1 MGPALRSRTAR
12 AAAAV
17 PVLLL
22 VLAGCNGDTSEPAA
36 SGASASGSSA
46 PPSPSDTPTEA
57 EVTQEAQD
65 EPPAGQGT
73 WDEGTLVPAMMAAM
87 ADQRTAHFRMT
98 TSGGGADVDA
108 EGEMAFRGKT
118 ADMAMTMSG
127 ATLGAASME
136 IRSVDQVVYLSMPPM
151 TPKGKFVEIRPGD
164 TSSPFAGMTDQMQVD
179 PRDSVRAFEAGLRKV
194 TYLGEESVRGEDLE
208 RYRLTVDFGA
218 VAKAQGIPRTAD
230 MPKTVDY
237 LMWLDDRAL
246 MRRMELEVMTVGMVM
261 EMSQWGEPVSIEAPA
276 RRDVVAA
283 PGQ

>member
-73 WDEGTLVPAMMAAM
+73 WDERTLVPAMMAAM